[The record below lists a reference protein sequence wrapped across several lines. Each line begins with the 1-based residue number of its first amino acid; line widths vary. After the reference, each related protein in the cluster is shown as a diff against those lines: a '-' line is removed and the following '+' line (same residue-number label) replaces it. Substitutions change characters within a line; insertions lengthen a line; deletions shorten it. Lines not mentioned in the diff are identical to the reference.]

1 MSKRYVGID
10 VGLRSFDVAVR
21 PDGLHWVVDYTLEGV
36 MEFVKQ
42 MQKLRPQLVVM
53 EACGNLERS
62 LARGLERGS
71 VSIAVMN
78 PRQIRDFAKSIGQLA
93 KTDKLDAEV
102 LARFAETMQ
111 PEVRPLPDEEA
122 EQLRDLL
129 ARRCQLVGMI
139 TAEKNRLRRASV
151 TVRIGIES
159 HLGWLSE
166 ELHGVG
172 EKIRQQQNSKATWEE
187 KARLLE
193 SAPGV
198 GPVVSATLVG
208 FLPEL
213 GALNRRKIAALV
225 GVAPFNCDSGVRK
238 GKRSVW
244 GGRAQVRSALY
255 MSVMAGIRCN
265 AQIRSFY
272 QRLREQ
278 GKPAKVALVA
288 CMRKLL
294 TMLNAMIRDQTVW
307 QPQDLALDKQHGC

>member
-1 MSKRYVGID
+1 MSKRYVGVD

-21 PDGLHWVVDYTLEGV
+21 PDGLHWVVAYTPEEV
-36 MEFVKQ
+36 REFVKR
-42 MQKLRPQLVVM
+42 MQKLRPLLVVM
-53 EACGNLERS
+53 EACGNLERT

-71 VSIAVMN
+71 ISVAVMN

-93 KTDKLDAEV
+93 KTDKLDSEV
-102 LARFAETMQ
+102 LARFAETMR
-111 PEVRPLPDEEA
+111 PEARPLPNEDE

-139 TAEKNRLRRASV
+139 TAEKNRLRRASAS
-151 TVRIGIES
+151 VRTGIET

-166 ELHGVG
+166 ELNKLGK
-172 EKIRQQQNSKATWEE
+172 EIRQWQKSKAVWEE

-193 SAPGV
+193 TAPGV
-198 GPVVSATLVG
+198 GAVVSATLVG

-213 GALNRRKIAALV
+213 GVLDRRKIAALV
-225 GVAPFNCDSGVRK
+225 GVAPFNCDSDVRK

-288 CMRKLL
+288 CLRKLL
-294 TMLNAMIRDQTVW
+294 TMLNAMIRDHIPW
-307 QPQDLALDKQHGC
+307 QPQPANT

>member
-1 MSKRYVGID
+1 MSKRYVGVD
-10 VGLRSFDVAVR
+10 VGLHSFDVAVR
-21 PDGLHWVVDYTLEGV
+21 PDGLHWVVPYTPEGV
-36 MEFVKQ
+36 REFVKR

-62 LARGLERGS
+62 LARGLERGDIP
-71 VSIAVMN
+71 VAVMN

-93 KTDKLDAEV
+93 KTDKLDAAV

-111 PEVRPLPDEEA
+111 PEPRLLPAEDE

-129 ARRCQLVGMI
+129 ARRRQLVGMI
-139 TAEKNRLRRASV
+139 TAEKNRLRRASSS
-151 TVRIGIES
+151 VRTGIET
-159 HLGWLSE
+159 HLRWLNE
-166 ELHGVG
+166 KLKELDK
-172 EKIRQQQNSKATWEE
+172 EIRQRQKSNAVWEE
-187 KARLLE
+187 RTRLLE

-198 GPVVSATLVG
+198 GEVVSATLVG
-208 FLPEL
+208 FLPKL
-213 GALNRRKIAALV
+213 GTLDRRKISSLV

-238 GKRSVW
+238 GKRAVW

-265 AQIRSFY
+265 DQIRSFY
-272 QRLREQ
+272 HRLRKQ

-294 TMLNAMIRDQTVW
+294 TMLNAMIRDQTPW
-307 QPQDLALDKQHGC
+307 QPQSVNT

>member
-1 MSKRYVGID
+1 MSKRYVGVD
-10 VGLRSFDVAVR
+10 VGLHSFDVAVR
-21 PDGLHWVVDYTLEGV
+21 PDGLHWVVEYTPEGV
-36 MEFVKQ
+36 REFVKR
-42 MQKLRPQLVVM
+42 MQKLKPQLVVM
-53 EACGNLERS
+53 EACGNLERT

-71 VSIAVMN
+71 ISVAVMN

-102 LARFAETMQ
+102 LAQFAETMQ
-111 PEVRPLPDEEA
+111 PEPRPLPNEDEEK
-122 EQLRDLL
+122 LRDLL

-139 TAEKNRLRRASV
+139 TAEKNRLRRASAS
-151 TVRIGIES
+151 VRIGIET
-159 HLGWLSE
+159 HLRWLSE
-166 ELHGVG
+166 ELNKLG
-172 EKIRQQQNSKATWEE
+172 EEIRQWQKSKAVWEE
-187 KARLLE
+187 KTRLLE
-193 SAPGV
+193 STPGV
-198 GPVVSATLVG
+198 GVMVSATLVG

-213 GALNRRKIAALV
+213 GTLNRRKIAALV

-265 AQIRSFY
+265 DQIRSFY